1 MKLQHRSV
9 VPADVQWLSGDALL
23 VDTTFALQGEVYQGA
38 GGDTGRDLSGLLR
51 LFDGP
56 ESAEGSGQNGK
67 AARAAAQSNGSSASS
82 NDSQA
87 EGLRQ
92 RKKSSEM
99 EKRAKAPPTEV
110 GGVTIEEVSS
120 NDEDDDDDSQNKESK
135 ATEAVDNPYADVP
148 TVSEVDAGA
157 LVLDTGGGPHGFAT
171 CRVLRVGA
179 SSRGWVRAAQV
190 RDQTSEWRRAKRPTQ
205 LPHLCGSWSTLLV
218 CAVVAWVVPALL
230 HARAVQGPPRSF
242 LALVVAFFKTLQS
255 SLEEITGLSLADLL
269 PNLSLPSFL
278 AEMPDDVSFNDL
290 NGTGGANAAAGGN
303 EKGSSDGSNE
313 GLVALADLVGS

>member
-67 AARAAAQSNGSSASS
+67 AARAAAQANGSSASS
-82 NDSQA
+82 SDSQA

-92 RKKSSEM
+92 RKKSSEK

-120 NDEDDDDDSQNKESK
+120 NDEDDDDSQNKESK
-135 ATEAVDNPYADVP
+135 AEAVDNPYADVP

-157 LVLDTGGGPHGFAT
+157 LVLDTGGGAKGFAT

-179 SSRGWVRAAQV
+179 SSHGWVRAAQV

-218 CAVVAWVVPALL
+218 CVVVAWMVPALL
-230 HARAVQGPPRSF
+230 RARAVQGPPRSF

-255 SLEEITGLSLADLL
+255 SLEEITGMSLADLL

-290 NGTGGANAAAGGN
+290 NNGTGGANAATGGS